1 MMSGTGIFKT
11 FKNITLK
18 LALPG
23 VLALMLLIFI
33 RAFES
38 FEVPA
43 LVGRP
48 GNIRLLT
55 TEIYQSIAKSLP
67 PNYGQAGAFSVALLV
82 FVTLTSIGVPGTNG
96 FIGEF
101 LVLLGSFRTYPV
113 MSLIAT
119 TVVIIAAAY
128 LLWAIQRIIFN
139 PLDKPV
145 NEHIPDLNRRE
156 LLVMVPLVAAM
167 LWLGVYPAPV
177 LRRMQPAAEQFVR
190 TVQERSALSTAS
202 VSEGR

>member
-1 MMSGTGIFKT
+1 
-11 FKNITLK
+11 
-18 LALPG
+18 
-23 VLALMLLIFI
+23 
-33 RAFES
+33 
-38 FEVPA
+38 
-43 LVGRP
+43 
-48 GNIRLLT
+48 
-55 TEIYQSIAKSLP
+55 
-67 PNYGQAGAFSVALLV
+67 
-82 FVTLTSIGVPGTNG
+82 
-96 FIGEF
+96 
-101 LVLLGSFRTYPV
+101 
-113 MSLIAT
+113 T

>member
-1 MMSGTGIFKT
+1 MRYHDLCIPSH
-11 FKNITLK
+11 
-18 LALPG
+18 
-23 VLALMLLIFI
+23 
-33 RAFES
+33 
-38 FEVPA
+38 
-43 LVGRP
+43 
-48 GNIRLLT
+48 LT
-55 TEIYQSIAKSLP
+55 A
-67 PNYGQAGAFSVALLV
+67 ALLV